1 MFVCRWNCRTCLLN
15 SSITSSSLRPCD
27 FKLGRVLS
35 SLQRFKCNY
44 SFNFRYMSMHLHFDL
59 FFAGECVGGL
69 DRVEDEG
76 SVGEAFVQIWERE
89 KRGEEFADGVGVAV
103 EVVDDE

>member
-1 MFVCRWNCRTCLLN
+1 MR
-15 SSITSSSLRPCD
+15 LRASRAD
-27 FKLGRVLS
+27 SYHRVV
-35 SLQRFKCNY
+35 NE
-44 SFNFRYMSMHLHFDL
+44 
-59 FFAGECVGGL
+59 GVGGL

-76 SVGEAFVQIWERE
+76 SVREVFVQIWKRE